1 MHSWTPFP
9 HVGEFNFDAESLRN
23 HWDALH
29 GGDRE
34 PLPADEK
41 LLDAW
46 AQFHNG
52 AFQKAYEAGLQCG
65 PSGLNVVHKSACMY
79 ATYIEPREKDK
90 QDLYLEVSERAAAQ
104 AKLHPELPGGHYWQ
118 AYALG
123 RYSQGVS
130 VARAL
135 AQGIGSRVKHALETT
150 IQLEP
155 RHAEAHIALGVFHA
169 EVIDKVGILIGNMT
183 YGARKETSLQLFH
196 QGLLLT
202 PKSPI
207 AMMEYANS
215 LVMLEGDRRMEEA
228 TRLYEKA
235 VAVKPLDAK
244 ERLEVDMARAE
255 LAS

>member
-1 MHSWTPFP
+1 MHNWTPFNNA
-9 HVGEFNFDAESLRN
+9 GEFDFDGESLRN
-23 HWDALH
+23 QWNQLH
-29 GGDRE
+29 AGDRE
-34 PLPADEK
+34 PLPKDD
-41 LLDAW
+41 LVLSAW
-46 AQFHNG
+46 AHFHNG
-52 AFQKAYEAGLQCG
+52 AFQKAYETGLQCG
-65 PSGLNVVHKSACMY
+65 PAGLNVAHKSACMY

-90 QDLYLEVSERAAAQ
+90 QDLYLEVSERAAVQ
-104 AKLHPELPGGHYWQ
+104 AKMHPELPSAHYWQ

-130 VARAL
+130 VAKAL

-183 YGARKETSLQLFH
+183 YGAKKETSLKLFQ

-215 LVMLEGDRRMEEA
+215 LVMLEGDKREADA

-235 VAVKPLDAK
+235 VAIKPLDAK
-244 ERLEVDMARAE
+244 ERLEVDLARAE
-255 LAS
+255 LAG

>member
-1 MHSWTPFP
+1 MHNWSPFT
-9 HVGEFNFDAESLRN
+9 HAGEFSFDAESLRHQWN
-23 HWDALH
+23 ALH
-29 GGDRE
+29 AGDRE
-34 PLPADEK
+34 PLPKDDKE
-41 LLDAW
+41 LDAW
-46 AQFHNG
+46 AHFHNG

-65 PSGLNVVHKSACMY
+65 PAGLNVAHKSACMY
-79 ATYIEPREKDK
+79 AAYIEPREKDK
-90 QDLYLEVSERAAAQ
+90 QDLYLEVSDRAAAQ
-104 AKLHPELPGGHYWQ
+104 AKAHPELPGAHYWQ

-130 VARAL
+130 VAKAL

-183 YGARKETSLQLFH
+183 YGARKETSLKLFQ

-215 LVMLEGDRRMEEA
+215 LVMLEGDKRMEDA

-235 VAVKPLDAK
+235 VAIQPLDAK

-255 LAS
+255 LAG